1 MKTFDLVSEQTTSKK
16 LEWTDDPSI
25 GWFLESNPCRL
36 YIGANEDNISDILEN
51 GIFADDDGYIKCA
64 LEPHTAHF
72 NAMPLTESVSDD
84 KRVIV
89 VVDLPQGFTT
99 KNPIYTENNKVTNK
113 ELYEGWGK
121 SDVEYYAL
129 VEVFVP
135 KYIPVN
141 YIKGY
146 MVKNDS

>member
-1 MKTFDLVSEQTTSKK
+1 MD
-16 LEWTDDPSI
+16 
-25 GWFLESNPCRL
+25 
-36 YIGANEDNISDILEN
+36 
-51 GIFADDDGYIKCA
+51 
-64 LEPHTAHF
+64 
-72 NAMPLTESVSDD
+72 
-84 KRVIV
+84 VIV
-89 VVDLPQGFTT
+89 LGLAVVDLPQGFTT
-99 KNPIYTENNKVTNK
+99 KNPIFTENDKVTNK